1 MTTAPPTLAADLT
14 AGLKRLKMAGMRR
27 LAPEL
32 LLTAKTQRWN
42 PEEFLRTL
50 VEAEIAAR
58 DASNARTR
66 LRAAAF
72 PVTKTLEEFDVA
84 ASSIPTATFDYL
96 SSLEW
101 VRASENLCLIGPAG
115 TGKSHM
121 LVALGIAAVQA
132 GHRVRYFT
140 AAELVETL
148 YRGLADNSVGKVI
161 DTLLR
166 NDVVLVDEL
175 GFAPL
180 DDTGAQLLFR
190 FVAAAY
196 ERRSLGIGSHWPFES
211 WGRFMPEHTT
221 AVSML
226 DRLLHHCHTVVTDGD
241 SYRMKQARANGGTKI
256 KTS

>member
-1 MTTAPPTLAADLT
+1 MAA
-14 AGLKRLKMAGMRR
+14 MRR

-32 LLTAKTQRWN
+32 LVTAQTQRWK

-50 VEAEIAAR
+50 VEAEISSR

-66 LRAAAF
+66 MRQAAF

-84 ASSIPTATFDYL
+84 ASSIPAATFDYL
-96 SSLEW
+96 ACLEW
-101 VRASENLCLIGPAG
+101 VRAAENLCLIGPAG
-115 TGKSHM
+115 TGKSHV
-121 LVALGIAAVQA
+121 LVAVGIAAVDA

-148 YRGLADNSVGKVI
+148 YRGLADNSVGRVI

-180 DDTGAQLLFR
+180 DDTSAQLLFR

-196 ERRSLGIGSHWPFES
+196 ERRFLGIGSHWPFES
-211 WGRFMPEHTT
+211 WGRFLPKHPP

-226 DRLLHHCHTVVTDGD
+226 DRLLHHCHTVVT
-241 SYRMKQARANGGTKI
+241 SGTQ
-256 KTS
+256 SCN